1 MTLRQIF
8 ELTPPLKHSPK
19 AEESELVA
27 HIMDRLGCPLD
38 EAVRA
43 FNSMRHPNSG
53 VLVYNVTDRV
63 WTGSKWTPHL
73 GTDELVREL
82 VASHRVIVRHMDM
95 ARRAIRRLEKQV
107 ARLQRKVRSKAKH
120 DIEDEEEEQEK
131 PEQTPTGHQCMVCG
145 RGSGEINGG
154 IFRCCLCN
162 SEYDLTTN
170 NNDQQ

>member
-8 ELTPPLKHSPK
+8 ELTPPLKHSPR

-27 HIMDRLGCPLD
+27 HIMDRLGCPIE

-53 VLVYNVTDRV
+53 VLIYNAVDSV
-63 WTGSKWTPHL
+63 WTGSKWTPNL

-82 VASHRVIVRHMDM
+82 VASHRVTVRNMDV

-107 ARLQRKVRSKAKH
+107 ERLQRKVRELRKTNPG
-120 DIEDEEEEQEK
+120 EDAENAEETE
-131 PEQTPTGHQCMVCG
+131 PETTSHRCVRCGSQAGHQDGNQITCMVCG
-145 RGSGEINGG
+145 IQFGV
-154 IFRCCLCN
+154 
-162 SEYDLTTN
+162 D
-170 NNDQQ
+170 